1 MFLRLLASVRS
12 FAGQNPWRNRYT
24 QGAAKLAFS
33 VMIAQGITFI
43 GSLILARFFYPPETQ
58 DQMAGFLWLVYTLTP
73 LATMRYDIGIVMPKG
88 ERGAGQ
94 VFRLSVLSALVLAGL
109 SIPVILV
116 CGILNFGPW
125 SNLLW
130 VPVSILTQGFTNTF
144 IGWCNRRHF
153 FGMQSTT
160 RVILAAFYPLLAVLF
175 FFIWGP
181 RATNLPASF
190 TLAGLLGAAIFAL
203 LLYRTGTL
211 PSLSWASLQW
221 RRLIHTASRYRHL
234 PLLNVPSYTLNM
246 ASLVVL
252 VSSLQHFSAGTSA
265 SFNLIYQ
272 ILRVP
277 AMLVGMAIGQVFTA
291 KAATLLGNSRELRR
305 LILFTISGLSVLAV
319 PFGVL
324 FTFWGES
331 IITLVYGPAWS
342 DAGAFSRWLV
352 WGAACALITTPLNVA
367 PTLLHGNR
375 GQLILT
381 IIIAGSRCLL
391 SWLTVRGDSPWLLVI
406 GSSCI
411 DVIST
416 LLFVGFVL
424 KLLKSPATPPSLQPA
439 AASPL

>member
-1 MFLRLLASVRS
+1 M

-33 VMIAQGITFI
+33 VMLAQGITFI

-94 VFRLSVLSALVLAGL
+94 IFRLSVLSALVLAGL
-109 SIPVILV
+109 SIPVIII

-160 RVILAAFYPLLAVLF
+160 RVILAAFYPLLAVIF

-181 RATNLPASF
+181 HAPNLPAAF
-190 TLAGLLGAAIFAL
+190 TLASLLGATIFAL
-203 LLYRTGTL
+203 LLHRTGTL

-234 PLLNVPSYTLNM
+234 PLLNVPSYTLSM
-246 ASLVVL
+246 TSLVVL

-277 AMLVGMAIGQVFTA
+277 SMLVGMAIGQVFTA

-305 LILFTISGLSVLAV
+305 LTLITISGLSVLAV
-319 PFGVL
+319 PFGLL

-331 IITLVYGPAWS
+331 IIALVYGPAWS

-352 WGAACALITTPLNVA
+352 WGAACALITTPLSVA

-375 GQLILT
+375 GQLIITL
-381 IIIAGSRCLL
+381 IIASSRCLL
-391 SWLTVRGDSPWLLVI
+391 SWLTIRGDSPWLLII
-406 GSSCI
+406 GSTCI
-411 DVIST
+411 DIVSAI
-416 LLFVGFVL
+416 LFVGLVLWLL
-424 KLLKSPATPPSLQPA
+424 KLPALPGSVQPA
-439 AASPL
+439 AAGPH

>member
-1 MFLRLLASVRS
+1 LFFRFLSSVRL
-12 FAGQNPWRNRYT
+12 FVGQSPWRNRYT

-33 VMIAQGITFI
+33 VMLAQGITFL

-58 DQMAGFLWLVYTLTP
+58 DQMAGFLWLFYTLTP
-73 LATMRYDIGIVMPKG
+73 LSTMRYDIGIVVPKG
-88 ERGAGQ
+88 ERGASQ
-94 VFRLSVLSALVLAGL
+94 IFRLSVLSALVLAGL
-109 SIPVILV
+109 SIPVIIV
-116 CGILNFGPW
+116 CGLLNFGSW

-160 RVILAAFYPLLAVLF
+160 RVILAAFYPLLAVIF
-175 FFIWGP
+175 FIIWGP
-181 RATNLPASF
+181 RAPNLPAAF
-190 TLAGLLGAAIFAL
+190 TLASLLGATIFAVL
-203 LLYRTGTL
+203 LHRTGTL

-221 RRLIHTASRYRHL
+221 RRLVHTATRHRHL

-246 ASLVVL
+246 ISLVVL

-305 LILFTISGLSVLAV
+305 LILVTLCGLSVLAI
-319 PFGVL
+319 PFGLL
-324 FTFWGES
+324 FTFWGKS
-331 IITLVYGPAWS
+331 IIALVYGPAWS
-342 DAGAFSRWLV
+342 DAGAFSCWLV
-352 WGAACALITTPLNVA
+352 WGAACALITSPLNVA
-367 PTLLHGNR
+367 PSLLNGNR

-381 IIIAGSRCLL
+381 IVIAGSRCLL
-391 SWLTVRGDSPWLLVI
+391 SWFTIRGESPWLLVI

-411 DVIST
+411 DVVAT
-416 LLFVGFVL
+416 MLFVWFIL
-424 KLLKSPATPPSLQPA
+424 KLVKTPATPPPLQPA
-439 AASPL
+439 TASPH

>member
-12 FAGQNPWRNRYT
+12 FAGHSPWRNRYT

-33 VMIAQGITFI
+33 VMLAQGITFI

-88 ERGAGQ
+88 ERGASQ
-94 VFRLSVLSALVLAGL
+94 IFRLSVLSALVLAGL
-109 SIPVILV
+109 SIPVIIV
-116 CGILNFGPW
+116 CGILNIGLW

-190 TLAGLLGAAIFAL
+190 TLAGLLGATIFAL

-221 RRLIHTASRYRHL
+221 RRLVHTATRYRHL

-319 PFGVL
+319 PFGML

-331 IITLVYGPAWS
+331 IIALVYGPAWS

-416 LLFVGFVL
+416 LLFVWFVL

>member
-1 MFLRLLASVRS
+1 MFLRILASVRL

-33 VMIAQGITFI
+33 VMLAQGITFI

-58 DQMAGFLWLVYTLTP
+58 DQMAGFLWLFYTLTP
-73 LATMRYDIGIVMPKG
+73 LSTMRYDIGIVVPKG

-94 VFRLSVLSALVLAGL
+94 IFRLSVLSALVLAAL
-109 SIPVILV
+109 SIPVIIV
-116 CGILNFGPW
+116 CGILNFGQW

-160 RVILAAFYPLLAVLF
+160 RVILAAFYPLLAVIF

-181 RATNLPASF
+181 HAPNLPAAF
-190 TLAGLLGAAIFAL
+190 TLASLLGATIFAL
-203 LLYRTGTL
+203 LLHRTGTL

-221 RRLIHTASRYRHL
+221 RRLIHTASRHRHL

-246 ASLVVL
+246 ISLVVL

-291 KAATLLGNSRELRR
+291 KAATLLGHSRELRR
-305 LILFTISGLSVLAV
+305 LILVTICGLSVLAI
-319 PFGVL
+319 PFGLL

-331 IITLVYGPAWS
+331 IIALVYGPAWS

-352 WGAACALITTPLNVA
+352 WGAACALITSPLNVA
-367 PTLLHGNR
+367 PSLLNGNR

-381 IIIAGSRCLL
+381 IAIAGSRCLL
-391 SWLTVRGDSPWLLVI
+391 SWLTVRCDSPWMLVI
-406 GSSCI
+406 GSSCV
-411 DVIST
+411 DVVAT
-416 LLFVGFVL
+416 MLFVWFVL
-424 KLLKSPATPPSLQPA
+424 RLLKSPATSPSLQPA
-439 AASPL
+439 TASTH

>member
-1 MFLRLLASVRS
+1 LFFRFLSSVRL
-12 FAGQNPWRNRYT
+12 FVGQSPWRNRYT

-33 VMIAQGITFI
+33 VMLAQGITFL

-58 DQMAGFLWLVYTLTP
+58 DQMAGFLWLFYTLTP
-73 LATMRYDIGIVMPKG
+73 LSTMRYDIGIVVPKG
-88 ERGAGQ
+88 ERGASQ
-94 VFRLSVLSALVLAGL
+94 IFRLSVLSALVLAGV
-109 SIPVILV
+109 SIPVIIV
-116 CGILNFGPW
+116 CGLLNFGSW

-160 RVILAAFYPLLAVLF
+160 RVILAAFYPLLAVIF
-175 FFIWGP
+175 FIIWGP
-181 RATNLPASF
+181 RAPNLPAAF
-190 TLAGLLGAAIFAL
+190 TLASLLGATIFAL
-203 LLYRTGTL
+203 LLHRTGTL

-221 RRLIHTASRYRHL
+221 RRLIHTATRYRHL

-246 ASLVVL
+246 ISLVVL
-252 VSSLQHFSAGTSA
+252 VSSLQNFSAGTSA

-305 LILFTISGLSVLAV
+305 LILVTLCGLSVLAI
-319 PFGVL
+319 PFGLL
-324 FTFWGES
+324 FTFWGKS
-331 IITLVYGPAWS
+331 IIALVYGPAWS
-342 DAGAFSRWLV
+342 DAGAFSCWLV
-352 WGAACALITTPLNVA
+352 WGAACALITSPLNVA
-367 PTLLHGNR
+367 PSLLNGNR

-381 IIIAGSRCLL
+381 IVIAGSRCLL
-391 SWLTVRGDSPWLLVI
+391 SWFTIRGESPWLLVI

-411 DVIST
+411 DVVAT
-416 LLFVGFVL
+416 MLFVWFIL
-424 KLLKSPATPPSLQPA
+424 KLVKTPATPPPLQPA
-439 AASPL
+439 TASAH

>member
-1 MFLRLLASVRS
+1 LFLRILASVRL

-33 VMIAQGITFI
+33 VMLAQGITFL
-43 GSLILARFFYPPETQ
+43 GSLILARFFYPPDTQ

-73 LATMRYDIGIVMPKG
+73 LSTMRYDIGIVMPKG

-94 VFRLSVLSALVLAGL
+94 IFRLSVLSALVLAGV
-109 SIPVILV
+109 SIPVIIV
-116 CGILNFGPW
+116 CGILNFGQW

-160 RVILAAFYPLLAVLF
+160 RVILAAFYPLLAVVF

-181 RATNLPASF
+181 RAPNLPAAF
-190 TLAGLLGAAIFAL
+190 TLASLLGATIFAI

-221 RRLIHTASRYRHL
+221 RRLVHTAARYRHL
-234 PLLNVPSYTLNM
+234 PLLNVPSYTLSM
-246 ASLVVL
+246 TSLVVL

-277 AMLVGMAIGQVFTA
+277 SMLVGMAIGQVFTA

-305 LILFTISGLSVLAV
+305 LTLITISGLSVLAI
-319 PFGVL
+319 PFGLL
-324 FTFWGES
+324 FTFWGKS
-331 IITLVYGPAWS
+331 IIALVYGPAWS
-342 DAGAFSRWLV
+342 DAGAFSCWLV
-352 WGAACALITTPLNVA
+352 WGAACALITTPLSVA
-367 PTLLHGNR
+367 PTLLQGNR
-375 GQLILT
+375 GQLIIT
-381 IIIAGSRCLL
+381 IVIAGSRCLL
-391 SWLTVRGDSPWLLVI
+391 SWLTIRGDSPWLLVI
-406 GSSCI
+406 GSTCI
-411 DVIST
+411 DIVAAM
-416 LLFVGFVL
+416 LFIGFVL
-424 KLLKSPATPPSLQPA
+424 WLLKRPATLPSLQPA
-439 AASPL
+439 VTGPH